1 MALPLTAVGS
11 VQNSK
16 MSPHR
21 SSVPGV
27 GAEVTLHQTVW
38 STCKCMQCI
47 HCTCNDYTCIVHIQV
62 YSVYVFVSFI

>member
-16 MSPHR
+16 MSPRR

-38 STCKCMQCI
+38 LTCKCMQCI
-47 HCTCNDYTCIVHIQV
+47 SVMTILVH
-62 YSVYVFVSFI
+62 VYVFVSFI